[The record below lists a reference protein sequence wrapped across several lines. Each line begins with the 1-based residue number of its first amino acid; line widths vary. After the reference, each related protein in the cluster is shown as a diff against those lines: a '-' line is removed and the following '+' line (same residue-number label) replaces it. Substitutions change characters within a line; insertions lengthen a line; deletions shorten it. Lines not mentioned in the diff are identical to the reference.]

1 MRKRSNQREEE
12 LAKKKKIGAAPIDE
26 NTRIRLDDHDN
37 DNSDESTSSLS
48 YVCIYCGSPCD
59 ALYRQLTTSLSSIKA
74 MHCEHCQRIVDP
86 YIEREWLLVVI
97 DCILLR
103 PEAYRH
109 ILYNNQH
116 WSYNSKTKEP
126 YNDKNKESLTRTT
139 PRVQRLVQWTVVS
152 SLFHAYLKWQ
162 ILVHNQQPMIHQDQ
176 QGVGYEN
183 HDDSSTLLCAVYTIT
198 SVMDLV
204 AQWLVVYGYIT
215 FVSRIS
221 YESPSKDSN
230 RNNGKLST
238 TADAV
243 SASFS
248 SHSIAYQIYVA
259 LLLPTSF
266 RVVSVL
272 VLIWENSK
280 TTMALGSLLVAY
292 WQSLGLSLI
301 SIPRRDTVSSRFLTS
316 LTPLFGI
323 LSLIAWRFTVGY
335 LLQVV
340 SEENPYIFGFDQYH
354 ERIPCVG
361 VELDIWGDIVPLFAP
376 GELQT
381 SHGGLSPS
389 RICLA

>member
-1 MRKRSNQREEE
+1 MKTRSKRRQEE
-12 LAKKKKIGAAPIDE
+12 LAKKRQIEAAPIDT
-26 NTRIRLDDHDN
+26 NTAIRQEDN
-37 DNSDESTSSLS
+37 DSDNSDGSTSSLS

-109 ILYNNQH
+109 ILYNNQD
-116 WSYNSKTKEP
+116 WSYNSKTKELS
-126 YNDKNKESLTRTT
+126 NDKNKESFTRTT
-139 PRVQRLVQWTVVS
+139 PRIQRLVQWTVVS

-162 ILVHNQQPMIHQDQ
+162 ILVHNQQPIHQDQ
-176 QGVGYEN
+176 QGMGDEN
-183 HDDSSTLLCAVYTIT
+183 HDDSSTLLCVVYTI
-198 SVMDLV
+198 SSLMDLV
-204 AQWLVVYGYIT
+204 AQWLVVYGYTT

-221 YESPSKDSN
+221 SESPSKGTN

-238 TADAV
+238 TTDAV

-301 SIPRRDTVSSRFLTS
+301 SIPRRGTVSSSVLLS
-316 LTPLFGI
+316 LTPLVGI

-340 SEENPYIFGFDQYH
+340 SEENSCIFRFDQCH
-354 ERIPCVG
+354 ELMPCVG
-361 VELDIWGDIVPLFAP
+361 FELDIWGDIIAFFAP
-376 GELQT
+376 GELQS
-381 SHGGLSPS
+381 SHGVLSPS